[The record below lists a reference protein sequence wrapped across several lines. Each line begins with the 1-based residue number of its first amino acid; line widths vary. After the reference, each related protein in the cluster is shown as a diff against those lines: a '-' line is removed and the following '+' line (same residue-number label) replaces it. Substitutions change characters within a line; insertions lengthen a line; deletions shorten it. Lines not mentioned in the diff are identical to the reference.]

1 MKKKLACIM
10 LLALLLSSCG
20 PTTQIGYNTNCAC
33 SNSTDSARLVLVD
46 ETKHSSRT
54 VQKIYHDTEANIIYI
69 ISYYYTKD
77 PSGFMYMTESK
88 TEIYPFGNEKGNAK

>member
-1 MKKKLACIM
+1 MKKKLVCIM
-10 LLALLLSSCG
+10 LISLLLSSCG
-20 PTTQIGYNTNCAC
+20 PTTQIGYSTNCVC

-46 ETKHSSRT
+46 ETKHSNKT
-54 VQKIYHDTEANIIYI
+54 VQKIYHDTEAGIIYI

-88 TEIYPFGNEKGNAK
+88 TEVYPFGAGKGNEK